1 MRQQTTA
8 RLLTIKDVA
17 AYMGC
22 TPRHVQNL
30 MLRGLPHMKLGR
42 LLRFKIDEIDN
53 YLARNRAVSPRV

>member
-30 MLRGLPHMKLGR
+30 MLRGLPYMKLGR

>member
-1 MRQQTTA
+1 
-8 RLLTIKDVA
+8 LTIKDVA